1 MASAGASSTRRA
13 LRPIGWGMAVLFVAA
28 LAVQM
33 THTGIDVFLV
43 LVTGF
48 VLLVLERTLGD
59 WIAESI
65 GAPATA
71 LVFAIFAA
79 LAVAYAM
86 SGNGRAKAN
95 RFFASAE
102 SRGYRPLYFVV
113 DESTDDA
120 GGGKVTGRGTSRSGA
135 AGNAAPAGK
144 GDGSA
149 PAAVATGGASPAPGI
164 FDWPK
169 SPDRSRHLRLRADP
183 EVAASGNLVT
193 LRATLESPDRKD
205 SLVAVFTVNGAA
217 LAKVPFDS
225 SGNASAQFEATVP
238 GLYTARAHVSPGAIL
253 GQDVSASFNVLP
265 AGSRPVRKSR

>member
-1 MASAGASSTRRA
+1 
-13 LRPIGWGMAVLFVAA
+13 MAVLFVAA
-28 LAVQM
+28 LAVQI

-43 LVTGF
+43 LVSGF
-48 VLLVLERTLGD
+48 ALLVLERTLGD

-79 LAVAYAM
+79 LAVAFVM
-86 SGNGRAKAN
+86 STNGRAKAN
-95 RFFASAE
+95 RFFATAE
-102 SRGYRPLYFVV
+102 SHGYRPLYFVV
-113 DESTDDA
+113 DESADDT
-120 GGGKVTGRGTSRSGA
+120 GTGKVAGRGNLSGA
-135 AGNAAPAGK
+135 AGNSPSSGK

-169 SPDRSRHLRLRADP
+169 GPDRSRHLRLRADP
-183 EVAASGNLVT
+183 EVAGTGNVVT

-205 SLVAVFTVNGAA
+205 TLAAVFTVNGAA

-225 SGNASAQFEATVP
+225 SGNASAQFAATVP
-238 GLYTARAHVSPGAIL
+238 GLYTARAHVSPGTML
-253 GQDVSASFNVLP
+253 GQEVSASFNVLP
-265 AGSRPVRKSR
+265 ANTRPVRR